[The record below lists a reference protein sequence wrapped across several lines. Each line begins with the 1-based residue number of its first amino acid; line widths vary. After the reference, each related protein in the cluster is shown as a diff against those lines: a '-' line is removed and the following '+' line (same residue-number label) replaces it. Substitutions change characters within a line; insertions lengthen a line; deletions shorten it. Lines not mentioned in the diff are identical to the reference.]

1 VCGTPSLPLPP
12 LTGVKGGWEQKP
24 SSISSSFFDV
34 FVELQLPPGVDSVSF
49 PLRDQS
55 PPWPWAELDHS
66 GGGLPP
72 GLTMPQC
79 TLGAPRGGPPA
90 LECPVRPGTSFFD
103 IFTDINLLTTSGSA
117 APHVSGELWSGGK
130 ALGSFSVPYVPPA
143 CPAGYSGT
151 PPNCV
156 PPPPPPATCPTGYTG
171 TPPNC
176 VKFEG
181 SGLFHVVSGGFVQY
195 RLQFNQQTTA
205 YEIQRLGSGQIV
217 PLLPECSSQMV
228 KNPNDA
234 VLCTRETPANTLI
247 EGQFNTTPPA
257 ENGTTKFEIYGFQGT
272 TKFGPFGPFEAA

>member
-1 VCGTPSLPLPP
+1 
-12 LTGVKGGWEQKP
+12 
-24 SSISSSFFDV
+24 
-34 FVELQLPPGVDSVSF
+34 
-49 PLRDQS
+49 
-55 PPWPWAELDHS
+55 
-66 GGGLPP
+66 
-72 GLTMPQC
+72 
-79 TLGAPRGGPPA
+79 
-90 LECPVRPGTSFFD
+90 VRPGTSFFD
-103 IFTDINLLTTSGSA
+103 IFTDINLLTTSGGA

-130 ALGSFSVPYVPPA
+130 ALGSFSMPRG
-143 CPAGYSGT
+143 AGVASRARRRRGRRRH
-151 PPNCV
+151 
-156 PPPPPPATCPTGYTG
+156 A
-171 TPPNC
+171 PNC

-195 RLQFNQQTTA
+195 RLQFNQPTTA

-228 KNPNDA
+228 KTPNDA